1 MPFSRLKA
9 KFALPM
15 RLLMS
20 LFKHNSDSFGFYTIL
35 CLHNE
40 KIYNARVL
48 TAYKAV
54 TSVRP

>member
-1 MPFSRLKA
+1 
-9 KFALPM
+9 M